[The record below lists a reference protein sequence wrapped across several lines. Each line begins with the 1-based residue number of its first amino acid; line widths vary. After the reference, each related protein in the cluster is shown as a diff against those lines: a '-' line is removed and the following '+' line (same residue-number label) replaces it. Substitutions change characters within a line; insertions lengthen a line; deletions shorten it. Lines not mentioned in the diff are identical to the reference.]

1 MQQQHPIVIIGGGGH
16 TSVLIGM
23 AKRAGLVLRGV
34 LTRDASLLGSEI
46 HGVPVLG
53 LEEEYP
59 LDAAQVAIINGVGN
73 RASRAGSGLAV
84 RAAVYARYH
93 ERGFFVAPL
102 VSADAVTMPDIT
114 LGAAVQIMP
123 GAVVQSGAM
132 IGENSIIN
140 TRASVDHDVVIYP
153 HAHIAPG
160 AILCGAAVIGEQAH
174 VGAGAIVLQG
184 VRVGNHAVIGA
195 GAVVSRDVPDGGIV
209 RAAPS
214 ELGKLA

>member
-1 MQQQHPIVIIGGGGH
+1 MQNHPLMIIGGGGH
-16 TSVLIGM
+16 TSVLVGM
-23 AKRAGLVLRGV
+23 AKRAGLTLRGI
-34 LTRDASLLGSEI
+34 LTQDAALVGSEI

-53 LEEEYP
+53 LEDTVSLAP
-59 LDAAQVAIINGVGN
+59 DSVAILNGVGN
-73 RASRAGSGLAV
+73 RASRHGSGLGV
-84 RAAVYARYH
+84 RAAVFTRYR
-93 ERGFFVAPL
+93 ERGFFVASL
-102 VSADAVTMPDIT
+102 ISADAVTMPDIT

-123 GAVVQSGAM
+123 GAVIQSGAM

-140 TRASVDHDVVIYP
+140 TRASVDHDVVIAP

-160 AILCGAAVIGEQAH
+160 AVLCGGAVIGEQAH

-195 GAVVSRDVPDGGIV
+195 GAVVSRDVPDGGLV

-214 ELGKLA
+214 EFGKLM